1 MTILEA
7 LKKIKH
13 LDRKIEKTHKRISRW
28 CSYVD
33 TDNPLYD
40 SGDVKRMLQSVED
53 LIRERNRLRHLIHKT
68 NIATVVTFQHKEFTL
83 DELLILRTL
92 TLPAKLASVTLLRR
106 REKGF
111 NDPKEA
117 KVVLQ
122 YDPRERDKN
131 IESIENTIDELDAF
145 LDSVNI
151 TTNLVD

>member
-33 TDNPLYD
+33 TDDPLYNAD
-40 SGDVKRMLQSVED
+40 DIRAMMQSAED

-68 NIATVVTFQHKEFTL
+68 NIATVVTFQHKELTL

-92 TLPAKLASVTLLRR
+92 TLPAMLAGVTLLRR

-111 NDPKEA
+111 HDQKEA

-122 YDPRERDKN
+122 YDPKKRDKT
-131 IESIENTIDELDAF
+131 IESIENTIAELDAF